1 MLYVV
6 DDNSQMKKDIVK
18 LNQDIDKL
26 TLENKKLS
34 QKFVKIAEEKKR
46 YSMIYQQIIK
56 NWWN

>member
-56 NWWN
+56 N